1 MIIEVKDVVTKFGDN
16 VVHDKVNLTINEGEI
31 YGLLGG
37 SGSGKTTLLREMI
50 LLQKIDSGKITVLG
64 KDIINLTIKEE
75 EELRTQWGVLFQFGA
90 LYSTLN
96 VLENIMIPLREYT
109 SLPDYFIKELA
120 LLKLKMVGLPAHS
133 AYLYPSELSGGMK
146 KRAGLARALILD
158 PKILF
163 LDEPTSG
170 LDPASSREFD
180 RLILKLQE
188 TLGMTIV
195 MVTHDKDSIKNV
207 LDRFTILQDQKVVFE
222 GDIELLEKTNLKLL
236 QKFTE

>member
-222 GDIELLEKTNLKLL
+222 GDIELLEKTNPKLL

>member
-133 AYLYPSELSGGMK
+133 AYLYP
-146 KRAGLARALILD
+146 
-158 PKILF
+158 
-163 LDEPTSG
+163 
-170 LDPASSREFD
+170 
-180 RLILKLQE
+180 
-188 TLGMTIV
+188 
-195 MVTHDKDSIKNV
+195 
-207 LDRFTILQDQKVVFE
+207 
-222 GDIELLEKTNLKLL
+222 
-236 QKFTE
+236 